1 MSKIVTE
8 EQAAQRGDLVNRIS
22 IAKEAL
28 AHAEVTLHQFDAKPE
43 NNVYATLDDA
53 VGYIEEELRDEA
65 SGDCEG
71 SYNCGAPQYHRH
83 FMVDGVEYIGTLTVE
98 YNRHDKTYYYVE
110 EASFTHRTLAEDD
123 VAA

>member
-8 EQAAQRGDLVNRIS
+8 EQAAQRGDFVNRIS

-28 AHAEVTLHQFDAKPE
+28 TNAEAALRQFDAKPE

-53 VGYIEEELRDEA
+53 AGYIEDELCSEA
-65 SGDCEG
+65 HADCEG

-83 FMVDGVEYIGTLTVE
+83 FMVDGAEYIGTLTVE
-98 YNRHDKTYYYVE
+98 YNRHDKQYYYIDG
-110 EASFTHRTLAEDD
+110 ATFTHRTLAED
-123 VAA
+123 AATV